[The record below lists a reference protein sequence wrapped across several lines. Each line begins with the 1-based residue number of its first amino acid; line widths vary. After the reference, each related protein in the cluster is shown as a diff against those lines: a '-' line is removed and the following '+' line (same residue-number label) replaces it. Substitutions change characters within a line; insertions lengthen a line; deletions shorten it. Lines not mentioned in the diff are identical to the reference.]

1 MREVVVFSILKRV
14 IVGHAGAAMLRLPA
28 VAGRFYP
35 SNPNELA
42 ASVRRMSAARGDGA
56 VPAEIPVVACLVPH
70 AGYMYSGAVA
80 GEVFGRIELPKKI
93 VILGVRHFPRGESA
107 AILTSGAWRTPL
119 GDAPIDTELA
129 MALRDACPRLRED
142 LVAHSQEHSLEVQ
155 IPFLQVLAPGFSFV
169 PVALGTLRFDDLV
182 RVGEAVARILS
193 AAKERVLLLATS
205 DLNHYEDDATTR
217 VKDAKAVERL
227 LALDARGLFD
237 VCREEKIS
245 MCGLG
250 PAVATITALRAM
262 GVTRGELVRYATSAN
277 VSGDTSSVVGYAGVV
292 WGRAK

>member
-1 MREVVVFSILKRV
+1 
-14 IVGHAGAAMLRLPA
+14 MLRLPA

-35 SNPNELA
+35 ANPNELA
-42 ASVRRMSAARGDGA
+42 ATVRRMSAPGGD
-56 VPAEIPVVACLVPH
+56 AETAKLSAAACLVPH

-80 GEVFGRIELPKKI
+80 GEVFSRIELPKKI
-93 VILGVRHFPRGESA
+93 AILGVRHYPRGESA
-107 AILTSGAWRTPL
+107 AILSNGAWRTPL
-119 GDAPIDTELA
+119 GDAPIDTDLA
-129 MALRDACPRLRED
+129 MALREACPLLRED
-142 LVAHSQEHSLEVQ
+142 AVAHSQEHSLEVQ

-169 PVALGTLRFDDLV
+169 PLALGTVRFEDLV
-182 RVGEAVARILS
+182 RVGEAVARVLM

-237 VCREEKIS
+237 VCRTEKIS

-250 PAVATITALRAM
+250 PAVATLTALRGM
-262 GVTRGELVRYATSAN
+262 GVTHGELVRYATSADT
-277 VSGDTSSVVGYAGVV
+277 SGDMSSVVGYAGIV
-292 WGRAK
+292 WGKTK